1 MTPAPAAPS
10 DSSGSTGGATG
21 GATGG
26 STAPAQ

>member
-1 MTPAPAAPS
+1 MKPAPTTPTAPS
-10 DSSGSTGGATG
+10 DSSGSSTG